1 VTTASIEPETADLLA
16 NDEYQPYRAVSK
28 AAVLSLALVFLS
40 LLAIVFPMLLVLP
53 ATGLLLGLLARRNL
67 RRYPRELTGRGIAW
81 VGTVGCGLLLVGG
94 SIYHLAVYLTEVP
107 EGYERI
113 TFESLQVGEE
123 DLAAG
128 TNLPLDL
135 NGQRVF
141 VKGYVHPGVSSMGKI
156 RRFVL
161 VPDMGTC
168 CFGGQPALT
177 DMIEV
182 RIVGDAEGVRYST
195 RKQRLAGT
203 FHVRTQLRKVAGG
216 LTGGYYEL
224 EADYVK

>member
-1 VTTASIEPETADLLA
+1 VTTASVHPETVDPSVD
-16 NDEYQPYRAVSK
+16 DEYQPYRAVSK
-28 AAVLSLALVFLS
+28 AAVLSLGLMFLS
-40 LLAIVFPMLLVLP
+40 LLAIVFPMLLILP
-53 ATGLLLGLLARRNL
+53 AVGLVLGLLARRNL

-81 VGTVGCGLLLVGG
+81 LGTVGCGMLLVGG
-94 SIYHLAVYLTEVP
+94 SVFHLAVYLTEVP
-107 EGYERI
+107 EGYARI
-113 TFESLQVGEE
+113 TFEGLQVSDQ

-128 TNLPLDL
+128 AKLPIEL
-135 NGQRVF
+135 NGKRIF
-141 VKGYVHPGVSSMGKI
+141 VKGYVHPGVSSMGSI

-195 RKQRLAGT
+195 RKRRLAGT
-203 FHVRTQLRKVAGG
+203 FRVRTQLRKVAGG

>member
-1 VTTASIEPETADLLA
+1 MTTASIEPETVDPLVD
-16 NDEYQPYRAVSK
+16 DEYQPYQAVSK
-28 AAVLSLALVFLS
+28 AAVVSLGLVFFSLLALVFP
-40 LLAIVFPMLLVLP
+40 ALLVLP
-53 ATGLLLGLLARRNL
+53 AVGLVLGLLARRSL

-94 SIYHLAVYLTEVP
+94 SIFHLAVYLTEVP

-113 TFESLQVGEE
+113 TFESLQVSDQ
-123 DLAAG
+123 DLAMGANMP
-128 TNLPLDL
+128 TEL
-135 NGQRVF
+135 NGKRVF
-141 VKGYVHPGVSSMGKI
+141 VKGYVHPGVSSMGSI

-168 CFGGQPALT
+168 CFGGQPAMT

-195 RKQRLAGT
+195 RKRRLAGT
-203 FHVRTQLRKVAGG
+203 FRVRTSAPPGG
-216 LTGGYYEL
+216 RWAKRRVL
-224 EADYVK
+224 